1 MTKGGNGYV
10 PTVPL
15 RIAVHGGLDAMAL
28 LLTEGGVVR
37 GDGDVVFH
45 GAPAHPSGA
54 VRLTAAGGGTAWLD
68 VGLPAVEERITRVL
82 VIGSTETG
90 VLGDVAGLAVEA
102 FAPDGTSVVR
112 YDVTDAAGETA
123 MVIAELYRRA
133 GGWKFRAVGQGYANG
148 LAGLATDHGVDVA
161 DPVPGRTAPDT
172 GASPSPTPG
181 TSSGPVPAV
190 SPPTGPGPTPVP
202 APAPAQG
209 FTPPAAPAPAPA
221 PPPMSGFS
229 PRAAPA
235 PAPGFAPPP
244 APAPAPGFAPPPA
257 PAPAPG
263 SVPPPAPAPAPAQGF
278 TPPAAPAPAPG
289 FAPPPP
295 PPAPAPAP
303 GFAPPPAFGPPPA
316 HGFGAPQDP
325 AFAASKTPGFIPSA
339 APAAQG
345 FAPPAVPA
353 AGVPGAQVPPA
364 GPAVPGG
371 PGWWSYGPVFEPYTQ
386 TGRDNDVITVDGLP
400 PGPVV
405 VQLDVEGDGY
415 TGLSVLNWRN
425 KETDSLVNS
434 TEDDFRGRVLATV
447 PKNGTLRMRLEAEGP
462 WRVEVSP
469 LAAARR
475 LTEEEVDFRGPDVL
489 LHTGGVADLAIHY
502 RGVENLIVNV
512 FELYGHDDHTALPE
526 DDNVVNEIG
535 KRRETV
541 PLPEGPLVVQFEMA
555 DGPWRA
561 HLKRVQ
567 PPTRQGRFR

>member
-161 DPVPGRTAPDT
+161 DPAPGRTAPDA

-181 TSSGPVPAV
+181 ASSGPVPAV

-202 APAPAQG
+202 APAPAPVPAPPPASG
-209 FTPPAAPAPAPA
+209 FTPPPA
-221 PPPMSGFS
+221 PPPTS
-229 PRAAPA
+229 
-235 PAPGFAPPP
+235 GFAPPP
-244 APAPAPGFAPPPA
+244 
-257 PAPAPG
+257 
-263 SVPPPAPAPAPAQGF
+263 
-278 TPPAAPAPAPG
+278 APAPAPG

-303 GFAPPPAFGPPPA
+303 GFAPPPAFGPPPT

-325 AFAASKTPGFIPSA
+325 AFAASKTPGFIPPA

-345 FAPPAVPA
+345 FAPPAMPA
-353 AGVPGAQVPPA
+353 AGMPGAQVPPA

-415 TGLSVLNWRN
+415 TGLSILNWRN
-425 KETDSLVNS
+425 KETDNLVNS

-512 FELYGHDDHTALPE
+512 FELHGHDDHTALPE